1 MLISLKLDRKFKREG
16 RKGEGLTNKEGV
28 DFICDGMRVSEYNG
42 WTVGLLSYK

>member
-28 DFICDGMRVSEYNG
+28 ILYVMV
-42 WTVGLLSYK
+42 